1 MSCVFSH
8 WVKAR
13 PCWCATASA
22 VAKALL
28 LKIIPAWGIAL
39 ELHGDKRTHFTG
51 HIMKQIYSLWLLLQH
66 FHCTYYPQS
75 CGLVERT
82 NGIIKTQLA
91 KFMETLKLTW
101 PKAVPMVLSNLRAAP
116 FQKHKLFPLELVT
129 GRPMNLALAAF
140 DVQLIKG
147 DILHFFKGL
156 IKVRDK
162 NHALENNLFTAHS
175 WETKK

>member
-1 MSCVFSH
+1 MCYV
-8 WVKAR
+8 
-13 PCWCATASA
+13 SA
-22 VAKALL
+22 VAKVLVE
-28 LKIIPAWGIAL
+28 KIMPAWDTPL
-39 ELHGDKRTHFTG
+39 ELHGNKGTHFTG
-51 HIMKQIYSLWLLLQH
+51 HVMKQIYSLWLILQH
-66 FHCTYYPQS
+66 FHCTSHPRSY
-75 CGLVERT
+75 GLVERT

-147 DILHFFKGL
+147 DILHFCKGL
-156 IKVRDK
+156 IKVTDK
-162 NHALENNLFTAHS
+162 NHALENNLFIAHS